1 MRLGDYSLRLM
12 ASRGSHLYLV
22 DISSYIFRAFHAIP
36 PLNNKNGLPT
46 NAILGVVNMLLKLV
60 NEERPEAIAIVF
72 DAGGP
77 TFRDEIADDYK
88 ANRNP
93 TPDALRPQLPYVRK
107 VIEAFRLSCLE
118 VPGVEADDVIA
129 TLARSFAS
137 PSNEVVIVTGDKDL
151 MQLVGPHVSL
161 YMPSGGRG
169 GTLEPRRIGR
179 ADVEQRFGVPP
190 EKVVEVMAL
199 TGDSIDNIPGV
210 KGIGDK
216 TAQTLIR
223 AFGSVDELLARV
235 GEVENLGLR
244 GAKRVRELLE
254 SQADSARTSRELAR
268 LKTDVPVE
276 VTLDDLRMQAP
287 DYVSLRALFTELG
300 FQSKIPL
307 VAPRE
312 PTKSGTTG
320 WIETKVELGLFEKAL
335 VTKRRIALE
344 SVEKDRS
351 LQCLAVATE
360 ETEAYVISL
369 GGEIRAVDLAPWLGA
384 AEIAKI
390 GADLKRVT
398 VLLAREGVALRGA
411 ELDVGVAS
419 YVVNPSRQSHRVED
433 LALEYLGRALITGL
447 EDSDHGVGE
456 AAAERA
462 RSVLRIAAVLREK
475 LAEQEAVRLFEQI
488 EMPLVSVLARMELRG
503 VRIDT
508 ARLAAMSAELDARM
522 RTRLSEIYE
531 LAGGEFNVH
540 SPPQLR
546 EVLFEKLKISARG
559 VRRGKT
565 GLSTDVDVLTRLAHE
580 HPLPQKILDFRSLAK
595 LKSTYVDAL
604 PALVDPGTDRIHCSF
619 NQTVAATGRLSSSD
633 PNLQNIP
640 IRTEEGRRI
649 RQAFLP
655 AAGQRL
661 ISADYSQ
668 IELRVLAHVTADAT
682 LIAAFRNREDI
693 HVRTAA
699 EVFHV
704 DPGLVSA
711 EQRRAAKVINFG
723 ILYGMG
729 PSRLSKELG
738 ISFEEAQSYIESYF
752 ARYPGVQNYVESTLE
767 GARKTGF
774 VTTLLGRRRFIPDLS
789 STEGGVRQFAERTA
803 VNTPIQ
809 GTAADLIKA
818 AMVAIDRRLAASGS
832 GAGMILQVHDELILE
847 APEAEVDAVA
857 ALVRQE
863 MEGAAELAVPLEVA
877 VGIGSSWAEI
887 H

>member
-1 MRLGDYSLRLM
+1 
-12 ASRGSHLYLV
+12 
-22 DISSYIFRAFHAIP
+22 
-36 PLNNKNGLPT
+36 
-46 NAILGVVNMLLKLV
+46 
-60 NEERPEAIAIVF
+60 
-72 DAGGP
+72 
-77 TFRDEIADDYK
+77 
-88 ANRNP
+88 
-93 TPDALRPQLPYVRK
+93 
-107 VIEAFRLSCLE
+107 
-118 VPGVEADDVIA
+118 
-129 TLARSFAS
+129 
-137 PSNEVVIVTGDKDL
+137 
-151 MQLVGPHVSL
+151 
-161 YMPSGGRG
+161 
-169 GTLEPRRIGR
+169 
-179 ADVEQRFGVPP
+179 
-190 EKVVEVMAL
+190 
-199 TGDSIDNIPGV
+199 
-210 KGIGDK
+210 
-216 TAQTLIR
+216 
-223 AFGSVDELLARV
+223 
-235 GEVENLGLR
+235 
-244 GAKRVRELLE
+244 
-254 SQADSARTSRELAR
+254 
-268 LKTDVPVE
+268 
-276 VTLDDLRMQAP
+276 
-287 DYVSLRALFTELG
+287 
-300 FQSKIPL
+300 
-307 VAPRE
+307 
-312 PTKSGTTG
+312 
-320 WIETKVELGLFEKAL
+320 
-335 VTKRRIALE
+335 
-344 SVEKDRS
+344 
-351 LQCLAVATE
+351 
-360 ETEAYVISL
+360 
-369 GGEIRAVDLAPWLGA
+369 
-384 AEIAKI
+384 
-390 GADLKRVT
+390 
-398 VLLAREGVALRGA
+398 
-411 ELDVGVAS
+411 
-419 YVVNPSRQSHRVED
+419 
-433 LALEYLGRALITGL
+433 
-447 EDSDHGVGE
+447 
-456 AAAERA
+456 
-462 RSVLRIAAVLREK
+462 
-475 LAEQEAVRLFEQI
+475 
-488 EMPLVSVLARMELRG
+488 
-503 VRIDT
+503 
-508 ARLAAMSAELDARM
+508 
-522 RTRLSEIYE
+522 
-531 LAGGEFNVH
+531 VH

-565 GLSTDVDVLTRLAHE
+565 GLSTDVDVLTRLARE

-767 GARKTGF
+767 GARRTGF